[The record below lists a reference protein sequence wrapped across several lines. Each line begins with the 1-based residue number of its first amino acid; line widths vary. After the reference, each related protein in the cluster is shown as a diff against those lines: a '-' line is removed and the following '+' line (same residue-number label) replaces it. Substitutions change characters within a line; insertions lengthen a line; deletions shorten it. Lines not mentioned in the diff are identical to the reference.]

1 MTPEEKLF
9 RLQQLQRAEL
19 ALEELLN
26 TGKISKRVYFKGQV
40 ALAHDYLV
48 DHGEITRAT
57 DLVRRCEPQYFL
69 ADQRDD
75 MEADPTYAGIVI
87 ALAKALVDAGLID
100 GNPLPRFTQPLAKA

>member
-1 MTPEEKLF
+1 MTPEEKLS
-9 RLQQLQRAEL
+9 RMQQLQRAEM

-26 TGKISKRVYFKGQV
+26 AGKISKRVYFKGQV

-57 DLVRRCEPQYFL
+57 DLIRRCEPQYFVT
-69 ADQRDD
+69 DQKDD
-75 MEADPTYAGIVI
+75 MEADPPYAQVVI
-87 ALAKALVDAGLID
+87 GLAKALVDAGLID